1 MLDDMKCLASIVL
14 AFTLAAPAVHAECG
28 PIPDHSAAMAA
39 TIEQLQNANDESEAQ
54 VFNAL
59 LWEFWLDA
67 PDARA
72 KAMLAEGMSRRRVF
86 DLSGAVV
93 VFSELI
99 EYCPD
104 YAEGWNQRAFAFYL
118 QSDFERALADLDET
132 LVRNPEHIG
141 ALSGKAL
148 TLMGMGRAEVA
159 QDVLR
164 EALALNPWLAER
176 VYLADTDREPPGQDL

>member
-1 MLDDMKCLASIVL
+1 MLEDMKQIAPILLVFSLASP
-14 AFTLAAPAVHAECG
+14 AAHAACG

-39 TIEQLQNANDESEAQ
+39 AIQQLQNAKNEREAQ

-72 KAMLAEGMSRRRVF
+72 KAMLEEGMSRRRVF
-86 DLSGAVV
+86 DLAGAVV
-93 VFSELI
+93 VFSELV

-104 YAEGWNQRAFAFYL
+104 FVEGLNQRAIAFYL
-118 QSDFERALADLDET
+118 QTDFERALADLDET
-132 LVRNPEHIG
+132 LARNPEHIG

-176 VYLADTDREPPGQDL
+176 VYLADTDREPPGEDL

>member
-1 MLDDMKCLASIVL
+1 MLKDMKRFASFVL
-14 AFTLAAPAVHAECG
+14 ACSLAAPVAHAACG

-39 TIEQLQNANDESEAQ
+39 AIEQLQNAKNEREAQ

-72 KAMLAEGMSRRRVF
+72 KAMLEEGMSRRRVF
-86 DLSGAVV
+86 DLAGAVV

-118 QSDFERALADLDET
+118 QTDFERALADLDET
-132 LVRNPEHIG
+132 LARNPEHIG